1 MTSCWSRAA
10 ETAHKKGVK
19 PTPNIELLVEAI
31 RARILA
37 RIDTLKSDP
46 EPDDA
51 TLRDL
56 EIHGELLERLEV
68 RPPLG
73 AWSTGPTLH

>member
-1 MTSCWSRAA
+1 MSNI
-10 ETAHKKGVK
+10 EH
-19 PTPNIELLVEAI
+19 IELLVETV
-31 RARILA
+31 RA

-56 EIHGELLERLEV
+56 EILGELLERLEAW
-68 RPPLG
+68 PPLG